1 MKRLALILILFF
13 GLVFSANA
21 KQKVS
26 FWKATTDEEVE
37 NLLSYCQIEISI
49 LIYMGFEVVTVG
61 FTDNGYLI
69 VYEDFE

>member
-1 MKRLALILILFF
+1 MKRLVLVLLMLF
-13 GLVFSANA
+13 GLVFSASA

-26 FWKATTDEEVE
+26 FWKATTEEEIE
-37 NLLSYCQIEISI
+37 NLLSYCQIDIT
-49 LIYMGFEVVTVG
+49 LLVYMGYEIVTVG